1 VKVTGFELYALPFAF
16 GSGGYTTSYGT
27 RTHLNNL
34 LLVLFTD
41 SGQVG
46 LGEVCRKAGNTIEPT
61 TPAFIQRARGFLQQS
76 IGSDPLDPGNARAR
90 LGEMQSTY
98 SNLSCAFETACFDL
112 AAKSAG
118 RPLWTL
124 LGGKQQE
131 SVPVYHTIGQSSP
144 ERMAA
149 EAQAAQQQGCR
160 VLQVKV
166 GATGDI
172 EADKSCVSSLLASL
186 DEDTQMLVDANGGWD
201 ADTALSAV
209 ASFVDDRIFWEE
221 PCRTY
226 AENKYVADNS
236 TAAVILD
243 QCVTGPEVALQ
254 ACRDGA
260 VHGMGIKCTMQGG
273 LLAGRLSRD
282 LAIEHGMKLKVD
294 DSWSA
299 DVATAASLHL
309 ALAVPPEQ
317 LIASVDMRSYLDGRI
332 SSEGPV
338 CEAYRFAPN
347 SLPGLG
353 LVAELDALGPPLAS
367 YAAYS
372 SSA

>member
-1 VKVTGFELYALPFAF
+1 MKVTGFELYALPFAF
-16 GSGGYTTSYGT
+16 GAGGYRTSFGL

-34 LLVLFTD
+34 LLVLFTA
-41 SGQVG
+41 SGTIG

-61 TPAFIQRARGFLQQS
+61 TPAYVQRARGFLQQA
-76 IGSDPLDPGNARAR
+76 IGSDPLDPGTARAR
-90 LGEMQSTY
+90 LGEIQATY

-118 RPLWTL
+118 RPLWAM

-131 SVPVYHTIGQSSP
+131 SVPVYHTTVQSDP
-144 ERMAA
+144 AQMAA
-149 EAQAAQQQGCR
+149 EAQAVQLQGCR

-172 EADKSCVSSLLASL
+172 EADKSCISALLASL
-186 DEDTQMLVDANGGWD
+186 DEDTVMLVDANGGWD

-209 ASFVDDRIFWEE
+209 ASFVDERIFWEE

-226 AENKYVADNS
+226 AENRYVAENS
-236 TAAVILD
+236 GAAVILD
-243 QCVTGPEVALQ
+243 QCVTSPAVALQ
-254 ACRDGA
+254 ACRDGV

-294 DSWSA
+294 DNWSA

-317 LIASVDMRSYLDGRI
+317 LIGSVDMRPYLDGRI
-332 SSEGPV
+332 SSEGPI

-353 LVAELDALGPPLAS
+353 LVAELDTLGPPLAS
-367 YAAYS
+367 D
-372 SSA
+372 SA

>member
-1 VKVTGFELYALPFAF
+1 MKVTGFELYALPFAF

-34 LLVLFTD
+34 LLVMFTD
-41 SGQVG
+41 AGLVG

-61 TPAFIQRARGFLQQS
+61 TPAFIRRAREFLQRT
-76 IGSDPLDPGNARAR
+76 IGSNPLDPGIARAS
-90 LGEMQSTY
+90 LGDLQATY

-118 RPLWTL
+118 RPLWSI
-124 LGGKQQE
+124 LGGMRQE

-144 ERMAA
+144 ARMLA
-149 EAQAAQQQGCR
+149 EAQLAQQQGCR

-172 EADKSCVSSLLASL
+172 EDDKTCVSSLLASL
-186 DEDTQMLVDANGGWD
+186 DEDAVMLVDANGSWD

-209 ASFVDDRIFWEE
+209 ASFADERIFWEE

-226 AENKYVADNS
+226 AENRYVAEKS

-260 VHGMGIKCTMQGG
+260 VHGIGIKCTVQGG

-299 DVATAASLHL
+299 DVASAASLHL
-309 ALAVPPEQ
+309 ALAVPPGQ
-317 LIASVDMRSYLDGRI
+317 LIATVDMRPYLDGRI
-332 SSEGPV
+332 STEGPV

-353 LVAELDALGPPLAS
+353 LVAELDALGPPLA
-367 YAAYS
+367 
-372 SSA
+372 

>member
-16 GSGGYTTSYGT
+16 VAGGYTTSYGT

-41 SGQVG
+41 SGLVG

-61 TPAFIQRARGFLQQS
+61 TPSFIQRARGFLQQA
-76 IGSDPLDPGNARAR
+76 IGSDPLDPGTARAR
-90 LGEMQSTY
+90 LGELLATY
-98 SNLSCAFETACFDL
+98 SNLACAFETACFDL

-118 RPLWTL
+118 RPLWAM
-124 LGGKQQE
+124 LGAKQQE
-131 SVPVYHTIGQSSP
+131 SVPVYHTIGQSNP
-144 ERMAA
+144 ARMEA
-149 EAQAAQQQGCR
+149 EARAAQQQGCR

-166 GATGDI
+166 GATSDI
-172 EADKSCVSSLLASL
+172 EEDKSGVSALLAAL
-186 DEDTQMLVDANGGWD
+186 NEDSVMLVDANGAWD
-201 ADTALSAV
+201 ADSALSAV
-209 ASFVDDRIFWEE
+209 TSFGDERILWEE

-226 AENKYVADNS
+226 AENRYVADNS
-236 TAAVILD
+236 SAAVILD
-243 QCVTGPEVALQ
+243 QCVTSPAVALQ
-254 ACRDGA
+254 ACRDGV
-260 VHGMGIKCTMQGG
+260 VHGMGIKCTVQGG

-317 LIASVDMRSYLDGRI
+317 LIASVDMRPYLDGRI
-332 SSEGPV
+332 SVEGPV

-347 SLPGLG
+347 ALPGLG
-353 LVAELDALGPPLAS
+353 LVAELDSLGPPLAS

-372 SSA
+372 TSA

>member
-1 VKVTGFELYALPFAF
+1 MKITGFELYALPFAF
-16 GSGGYTTSYGT
+16 SSGGYMTSYGT

-34 LLVLFTD
+34 LLVLSTD
-41 SGQVG
+41 SGLVG
-46 LGEVCRKAGNTIEPT
+46 LGEICRKAGNTIEPT
-61 TPAFIQRARGFLQQS
+61 TPSFIQRACGFLQQA
-76 IGSDPLDPGNARAR
+76 IGSDPLKPGNARAR
-90 LGEMQSTY
+90 LGELQATY

-118 RPLWTL
+118 RPLWAM
-124 LGGKQQE
+124 LGGRQQD

-149 EAQAAQQQGCR
+149 EARAAQQQGCR
-160 VLQVKV
+160 VLQIKV

-172 EADKSCVSSLLASL
+172 EADKVCVGALLASL
-186 DEDTQMLVDANGGWD
+186 EDDAVMLVDANGSWD
-201 ADTALSAV
+201 ADTAVSAV

-226 AENKYVADNS
+226 AENRSVADKS

-243 QCVTGPEVALQ
+243 QCVTSPEVALQ
-254 ACRDGA
+254 ACRDG
-260 VHGMGIKCTMQGG
+260 VVRGIGIKCTIQGG
-273 LLAGRLSRD
+273 LLAGGLTRD

-317 LIASVDMRSYLDGRI
+317 LIATIDMRPYLDGRI

-338 CEAYRFAPN
+338 CEAYRLAPN

-353 LVAELDALGPPLAS
+353 LIAELDALGPPLA
-367 YAAYS
+367 
-372 SSA
+372 

>member
-1 VKVTGFELYALPFAF
+1 
-16 GSGGYTTSYGT
+16 
-27 RTHLNNL
+27 
-34 LLVLFTD
+34 
-41 SGQVG
+41 
-46 LGEVCRKAGNTIEPT
+46 
-61 TPAFIQRARGFLQQS
+61 LQ
-76 IGSDPLDPGNARAR
+76 G
-90 LGEMQSTY
+90 TY
-98 SNLSCAFETACFDL
+98 SNISCAFETACFDL

-118 RPLWTL
+118 RPLWSI
-124 LGGKQQE
+124 LGGKKQE
-131 SVPVYHTIGQSSP
+131 SVPVYHTIGQSNP
-144 ERMAA
+144 ARMAA
-149 EAQAAQQQGCR
+149 EARLAQRRGCR

-166 GATGDI
+166 ASTGNI
-172 EADKSCVSSLLASL
+172 EDDKACISNLLACL
-186 DEDTQMLVDANGGWD
+186 DEETVMLVDANGGWD

-209 ASFVDDRIFWEE
+209 ASFVDDRILWEE

-226 AENKYVADNS
+226 AENKYVAENS
-236 TAAVILD
+236 SAAVILD
-243 QCVTGPEVALQ
+243 QCVTGPAVALQ
-254 ACRDGA
+254 ACRDGV

-317 LIASVDMRSYLDGRI
+317 LIASVDMRPYLDGRI
-332 SSEGPV
+332 SSEGPI

-347 SLPGLG
+347 SLSGLG
-353 LVAELDALGPPLAS
+353 LVAELDNLGPPLAS

-372 SSA
+372 TSA